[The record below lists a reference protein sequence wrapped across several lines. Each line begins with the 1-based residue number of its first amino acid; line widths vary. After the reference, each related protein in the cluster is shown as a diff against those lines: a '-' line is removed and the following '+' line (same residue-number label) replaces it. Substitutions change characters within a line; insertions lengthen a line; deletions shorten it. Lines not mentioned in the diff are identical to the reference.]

1 MAFTRP
7 KAAQIDFD
15 VTNISDPLI
24 RLNSAE
30 TGSADKD
37 VGIVIERGDDTNV
50 AIIYDESADQFVLVN
65 TTETG
70 TTSGNVTIASYAGMQ
85 ANAIVYGSLNDG
97 TTTLSATVAE
107 LNHLDGVTGIT
118 LGTAGNILIVDSD
131 GTGIASD
138 TSLTIDTAN
147 NRLGINQTSP
157 EVTLHMTGESSQSAQ
172 IRMEQHDNS
181 VDAPDI
187 RTRKSRGTAASST
200 TISAGDYLFRMNAE
214 YYNGTSYVVGGQI
227 AIDSSGSN
235 INRTVISLS
244 ATKDGTG
251 VDAATLADVDL
262 RIDGNDSGAITF
274 NNAYKFPTSDGS
286 ANQFL
291 QTDGSGAL
299 SFATVTSSFTLAA
312 DSGTSDSFS
321 TGGTLTF
328 DGGTGIDTTVSNDQI
343 SIAIDSTVATL
354 TGSQTLTNKT
364 LTTPVISSISNTG
377 TLTLPTS
384 TDTLIGRATTD
395 TLTNKTLTSPTISTP
410 TITGNTTISNDLTVS
425 GNLTVSGTTTT
436 LSTTNSVVSDS
447 LIELNNGA
455 SSNANDLGIVMERG
469 STGDNAI
476 FAWDE
481 SADAFV
487 MGTTTATGESTGDL
501 TIANGELRLDT
512 LRIDQSGTGLRM
524 TNVGA
529 FDNDGSDNF
538 RIFATNDLQLKA
550 NGDSGGGLTI
560 DATNQDV
567 TITNDLRVTAGQFY
581 YGGTAV
587 TSTAAEL
594 NILDGVTATAAE
606 LNIID
611 GDTAA
616 TSTTLADADRV
627 VVNDAGTMK
636 QVALTDFETYFETAL
651 DTLSNVTSVGTLN
664 GLTIASTQTIDMGA
678 NRVTSVADPVGNQ
691 DAATKAYVDANA
703 GGEGGAS
710 GFTASTTTTAP
721 GSDGDFD
728 LSFNVAQDT
737 QETPFEAGGSD
748 AFGVSLGE
756 VYDQMEPVGSTSV
769 VDLGAFT

>member
-1 MAFTRP
+1 
-7 KAAQIDFD
+7 
-15 VTNISDPLI
+15 
-24 RLNSAE
+24 
-30 TGSADKD
+30 
-37 VGIVIERGDDTNV
+37 
-50 AIIYDESADQFVLVN
+50 
-65 TTETG
+65 
-70 TTSGNVTIASYAGMQ
+70 
-85 ANAIVYGSLNDG
+85 
-97 TTTLSATVAE
+97 
-107 LNHLDGVTGIT
+107 
-118 LGTAGNILIVDSD
+118 
-131 GTGIASD
+131 
-138 TSLTIDTAN
+138 
-147 NRLGINQTSP
+147 
-157 EVTLHMTGESSQSAQ
+157 
-172 IRMEQHDNS
+172 
-181 VDAPDI
+181 
-187 RTRKSRGTAASST
+187 
-200 TISAGDYLFRMNAE
+200 
-214 YYNGTSYVVGGQI
+214 
-227 AIDSSGSN
+227 
-235 INRTVISLS
+235 
-244 ATKDGTG
+244 
-251 VDAATLADVDL
+251 
-262 RIDGNDSGAITF
+262 
-274 NNAYKFPTSDGS
+274 
-286 ANQFL
+286 
-291 QTDGSGAL
+291 
-299 SFATVTSSFTLAA
+299 
-312 DSGTSDSFS
+312 
-321 TGGTLTF
+321 
-328 DGGTGIDTTVSNDQI
+328 
-343 SIAIDSTVATL
+343 
-354 TGSQTLTNKT
+354 
-364 LTTPVISSISNTG
+364 
-377 TLTLPTS
+377 
-384 TDTLIGRATTD
+384 
-395 TLTNKTLTSPTISTP
+395 
-410 TITGNTTISNDLTVS
+410 
-425 GNLTVSGTTTT
+425 
-436 LSTTNSVVSDS
+436 
-447 LIELNNGA
+447 
-455 SSNANDLGIVMERG
+455 
-469 STGDNAI
+469 
-476 FAWDE
+476 
-481 SADAFV
+481 
-487 MGTTTATGESTGDL
+487 
-501 TIANGELRLDT
+501 
-512 LRIDQSGTGLRM
+512 M